1 MLRTKPELDQLL
13 HASSGPRASG
23 GNAFWHI
30 VSLHLLRRAAHQVPD
45 QACDQTCDQT
55 WDKARGLTAPDNVSA
70 YAASAAIA
78 SIRAMRFRN
87 MA

>member
-13 HASSGPRASG
+13 HASSDPRASG

-45 QACDQTCDQT
+45 QA
-55 WDKARGLTAPDNVSA
+55 RGLTAPDNVSA
-70 YAASAAIA
+70 YAASAAIR

>member
-30 VSLHLLRRAAHQVPD
+30 VSLHLLRRAVHQVPD
-45 QACDQTCDQT
+45 QA

-70 YAASAAIA
+70 YAASAAIR